1 MTFPITSEDVKN
13 EILKSVD
20 KIDKIGDLRIRQL
33 IKILTKVNDKIII
46 EGVIEVFENEKRK
59 EKIYLDQKNAA
70 RILKELNPKT
80 DTNIEL
86 ILNRILKNWNKSVEE
101 IPFWLRD
108 NCGIETVKKAFS
120 TLRNKNL
127 TELELDKVNTMQW
140 WLKINIK

>member
-1 MTFPITSEDVKN
+1 MIFPITSEDVKN
-13 EILKSVD
+13 EILESVD

-33 IKILTKVNDKIII
+33 IKILTKVNDEIII
-46 EGVIEVFENEKRK
+46 EGVIEVFENEKRT

-108 NCGIETVKKAFS
+108 NYGIETVKKAFF
-120 TLRNKNL
+120 TLKNKNL
-127 TELELDKVNTMQW
+127 AELELDKINTMQW
-140 WLKINIK
+140 WLQIN